1 VELEVEWLLIGSKI
15 CYESERVFMESKD
28 LLVLLGN
35 QLFPIEKIREI
46 NPDCIFMAEDHNLCT
61 YEKHHKLKILM
72 FLCAMREKRDELVQN
87 NFSVFYSEIS
97 NDDFLIP
104 YEEKLKKYI
113 TENKIN
119 HIKFFEIE
127 DKFFEK
133 RMKVFTEANN
143 IKITFYQSPMFLE
156 SRDEFKKYANKKNSL
171 SHANFYKNIRKKLNI
186 LIDKN
191 QMPIG
196 GKWSFDEENRKK
208 IPKNMQL
215 PEKFKNS
222 KSKYIKEIRDFI
234 LDNFSEHPGEMTE
247 VWMPLTRQEALKN
260 LDNFIKLK
268 FKDFGSYEDAILIE
282 DNFLFHSALSPSL
295 NLGLITPE
303 EIISKILKYIDDNE
317 IPLNSVEGFIRQ
329 IIGWR
334 EFIRGVYHVKSDEQE
349 NSNFFNFSN
358 KIHNSWYLGTTGI
371 PPLDDAIKF
380 SSVFGYT
387 HHINRLMIISNIMTL
402 SEINPKE
409 VYRWFMEMYV
419 DSSDWVMVPN
429 VYGMGTYAD
438 GGIFSTK
445 PYICGS
451 NYILKMSNYKKGD
464 WCDIVD
470 GLYWRFV
477 DKHFDKIKNNHRL
490 SFMKKTL
497 QRMNVDR
504 KKMIFKKA
512 EIFIEKNTN

>member
-1 VELEVEWLLIGSKI
+1 MK
-15 CYESERVFMESKD
+15 SKD

-35 QLFPIEKIREI
+35 QLFPIDEI
-46 NPDCIFMAEDHNLCT
+46 KKLDTNQIFMAEDYNLCT

-72 FLCAMREKRDELVQN
+72 FLCAMREKRDELIKN
-87 NFSVFYSEIS
+87 HFNVFYSEIS

-113 TENKIN
+113 INNKIS

-127 DKFFEK
+127 DKFFEN
-133 RMKVFTEANN
+133 RMKIFSKENN
-143 IKITFYQSPMFLE
+143 LEITFYQSPMFIE
-156 SRDEFKKYANKKNSL
+156 SREEFKKYASNKKSL
-171 SHANFYKNIRKKLNI
+171 SHANFYKSIRKKLNI
-186 LIDKN
+186 LIDEN
-191 QMPIG
+191 QMPVG

-208 IPKNMQL
+208 IPKNIQL
-215 PEKFKNS
+215 PEKFKKS
-222 KSKYIKEIRDFI
+222 KSKYIKEISTFI
-234 LDNFSEHPGEMTE
+234 INNFSEHPGEISE

-260 LDNFIKLK
+260 LDNFLNIK
-268 FKDFGSYEDAILIE
+268 FNNFGSYEDAILIE

-295 NLGLITPE
+295 NLGLITPK
-303 EIISKILKYIDDNE
+303 EIIAKVLIYISDNE
-317 IPLNSVEGFIRQ
+317 IPLNSSEGFIRQ

-334 EFIRGVYHVKSDEQE
+334 EFIRGVYQVKGDEQE
-349 NSNFFNFSN
+349 KSNFFNFSN
-358 KIHNSWYLGTTGI
+358 KINNSWYSGTTGI

-380 SSVFGYT
+380 SNLFGYT

-402 SEINPKE
+402 SEIDPNE
-409 VYRWFMEMYV
+409 VYKWFMEMYV
-419 DSSDWVMVPN
+419 DSSDWVMVSN

-477 DKHFDKIKNNHRL
+477 HKHFDSIKNNHRL

-497 QRMNVDR
+497 EKMKIDR
-504 KKMIFKKA
+504 REMIFKKA
-512 EIFIEKNTN
+512 EDFIKNNTI

>member
-1 VELEVEWLLIGSKI
+1 
-15 CYESERVFMESKD
+15 
-28 LLVLLGN
+28 
-35 QLFPIEKIREI
+35 
-46 NPDCIFMAEDHNLCT
+46 
-61 YEKHHKLKILM
+61 
-72 FLCAMREKRDELVQN
+72 
-87 NFSVFYSEIS
+87 
-97 NDDFLIP
+97 
-104 YEEKLKKYI
+104 
-113 TENKIN
+113 
-119 HIKFFEIE
+119 
-127 DKFFEK
+127 
-133 RMKVFTEANN
+133 
-143 IKITFYQSPMFLE
+143 MFLE
-156 SRDEFKKYANKKNSL
+156 SREEFKKYANEKNSL
-171 SHANFYKNIRKKLNI
+171 SHANFYKSIRKKLNI

-208 IPKNMQL
+208 IPKNIQL

-222 KSKYIKEIRDFI
+222 KSKYVKEITSLI
-234 LDNFSEHPGEMTE
+234 NDNFSEHPGAISE
-247 VWMPLTRQEALKN
+247 VWMPLTRQQALKN
-260 LDNFIKLK
+260 LDNFISQK
-268 FKDFGSYEDAILIE
+268 FENFGSYEDAILIE

-295 NLGLITPE
+295 NLGLITPK
-303 EIISKILKYIDDNE
+303 EIINKILKYIDYNE
-317 IPLNSVEGFIRQ
+317 IPLNSIEGFIRQ

-334 EFIRGVYHVKSDEQE
+334 EFIRGVYQVKGDQQE
-349 NSNFFNFSN
+349 KGNFFNFSN
-358 KIHNSWYLGTTGI
+358 KVSNSWYSGTTGI
-371 PPLDDAIKF
+371 PPLDDAINF
-380 SSVFGYT
+380 SNLYGYT

-409 VYRWFMEMYV
+409 VYKWFMEMFV

-477 DKHFDKIKNNHRL
+477 DKHLDKVKNNHRL

-497 QRMNVDR
+497 EKMNTER
-504 KKMIFKKA
+504 KEMIFKKA
-512 EIFIEKNTN
+512 EDFIKKNTI